1 MPIDSTLPTVPSN
14 SIISPAE
21 KSFENRRQDYFNFV
35 NNNPVILEGIVNNPT
50 NDKHFIEMVLN
61 PKTEKELE
69 LVSSTFT
76 LCSDIFKISI
86 GDIEID
92 EDINL
97 EESITVKLF
106 VDLINAFKS
115 NNLEAV
121 NIIKQNLNS
130 MTDPKEAARFM
141 FDFFKTFSSDP
152 DGVVY
157 YIAKKSGFDT
167 DSIRDMALFELYLDK
182 AKTITN
188 ANRVEKIDYDTIDIE
203 HDERINTT
211 IALSREFHSLCEK
224 EKNKSL

>member
-1 MPIDSTLPTVPSN
+1 M
-14 SIISPAE
+14 
-21 KSFENRRQDYFNFV
+21 KSFENRKQDYFNFV
-35 NNNPVILEGIVNNPT
+35 NSNPVILEGIINNPT
-50 NDKHFIEMVLN
+50 NDKRFVEMVLN

-86 GDIEID
+86 GEIELD
-92 EDINL
+92 GDINL
-97 EESITVKLF
+97 DESITVRLF

-115 NNLEAV
+115 NDLETTNV
-121 NIIKQNLNS
+121 IKQKLDS
-130 MTDPKEAARFM
+130 VSDPKEAARFM

-152 DGVVY
+152 DGVVNF
-157 YIAKKSGFDT
+157 IAKKCGFDT